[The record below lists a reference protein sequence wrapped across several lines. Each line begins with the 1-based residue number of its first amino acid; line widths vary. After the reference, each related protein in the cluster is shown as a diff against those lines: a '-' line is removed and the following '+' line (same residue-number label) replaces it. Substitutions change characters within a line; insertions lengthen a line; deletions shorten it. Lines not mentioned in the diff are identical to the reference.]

1 MNVFEFALEFEKEGE
16 KYYRELA
23 EKVSQGGLKA
33 VLNGLADD
41 EVKHYQVMQQIANSE
56 PLRLESSP
64 VLGQAK
70 QVFQELKAAGGEV
83 PAEIAPLE
91 MLEKALGLEKESEAY
106 YRGKV
111 AELESEDQKQIF
123 ELIADQEKAHARL
136 VENLITYSQQ
146 PQTYLENAEFGKLE
160 EL

>member
-16 KYYRELA
+16 QYYRQLA
-23 EKVSQGGLKA
+23 EQVDQAGLKA

-56 PLRLESSP
+56 PLRLESTP

-70 QVFQELKAAGGEV
+70 QVFQEIKDSGGEV
-83 PAEIAPLE
+83 AAGIAPVE
-91 MLEKALGLEKESEAY
+91 MLEKALALEEKSEAY
-106 YRGKV
+106 YREKV
-111 AELESEDQKQIF
+111 SELESEDQKQIF
-123 ELIADQEKAHARL
+123 EMIADQEAAHARL
-136 VENLITYSQQ
+136 VENMVAFAKQ
-146 PQTYLENAEFGKLE
+146 PQSYLESGEFGKLE